1 MYCEGLLI
9 RREPVEELEA
19 LLKRAQSGDLDAYGE
34 IVRRFQDMAVGY
46 ANAILNDSHLAEDIA
61 QEAFTEAFLNLSSVY
76 GPHAFPAWL
85 RKIILKFCDRL
96 TRKKKVQF
104 VTMESVGG
112 LRSRDKGPGEILE
125 SKNTKELVQVS
136 LQSLPEQER
145 TVVNLFYINELSQK
159 EVAAFLEVPVTTV
172 NFRLHSARKRLKKEF
187 IDMARETM
195 KDQRPSKDQEFADKV
210 QNRLQAVEKLHD
222 GLLPELQQLLAKAL
236 KRDVAVEISEAHE
249 WMFGYYV
256 QSLGK
261 FSCDYCFTMEPME
274 GRVCLDLS
282 LPLCAA
288 ILNPEVDDEAVDSLV
303 QAWLATPLGE
313 GWMESLE
320 FGPREHRVTPSER
333 ETLNSMAKGLIS
345 ALEAAWRPVCE
356 VRVVDVELETV
367 PEFVEPH
374 SAGIPVIHLIMKAKS
389 EGHQDL
395 EIYLCYPVSMLE
407 GVIEEMG

>member
-1 MYCEGLLI
+1 M
-9 RREPVEELEA
+9 EELEA
-19 LLKRAQSGDLDAYGE
+19 LLRRAQSGDLDAYGD

-46 ANAILNDSHLAEDIA
+46 ANAILNDPHLAEDIA

-76 GPHAFPAWL
+76 GPHAFPGWL
-85 RKIILKFCDRL
+85 RKIVFKFCDRL
-96 TRKKKVQF
+96 TRKKQVQF
-104 VTMESVGG
+104 VSLEIAGE
-112 LRSRDKGPGEILE
+112 LRSKDRGPSQILE
-125 SKNTKELVQVS
+125 SKDTKELVQVS

-195 KDQRPSKDQEFADKV
+195 KDQRPSKDREFADKV
-210 QNRLQAVEKLHD
+210 HSRLQAVEKLHEA
-222 GLLPELQQLLAKAL
+222 LLPELQELLAKAL
-236 KRDVAVEISEAHE
+236 KRDVTVEMSEAHE

-256 QSLGK
+256 QSLGR

-313 GWMESLE
+313 VWMEGIE
-320 FGPREHRVTPSER
+320 DGPRAQRVTLSEK
-333 ETLNSMAKGLIS
+333 ETLNSMASGMIS

-356 VRVVDVELETV
+356 VKVVDVELEPV
-367 PEFVEPH
+367 PQFIEPH
-374 SAGIPVIHLIMKAKS
+374 SAGIPVIHLIMKVKS
-389 EGHQDL
+389 AGREDL
-395 EIYLCYPVSMLE
+395 AIFLCYPVSMLE
-407 GVIEEMG
+407 GEMG